1 MEIENVMHVQS
12 ERKCMQE
19 ESVPSREVYMNDQFL
34 NQMSVEE
41 IQQSIHD
48 LSNIQINRSFKSG
61 LMINE

>member
-1 MEIENVMHVQS
+1 MEIENVIHVQS
-12 ERKCMQE
+12 ERKGMQE
-19 ESVPSREVYMNDQFL
+19 ESVPEEYMNTYFL

-48 LSNIQINRSFKSG
+48 LSNIHPNRSFKNG